1 MRSGSDGTRSFL
13 RRASSTEAVIQ
24 AIRWSTWW
32 ETASSTPDR
41 HYAPSEGVALADHL
55 SAVHRNVE
63 TILREPPQGEYLEV
77 LHAALAALGL
87 DLEFLRNILVPVA
100 LLHDIGK
107 PSEDKAAEIPHP
119 LTGKSV
125 KKRHPIVGVMAAQ
138 EIIPEDWPNRHEIMA
153 LVEEHDTPYAWYVQH
168 QRTSQTP
175 GPKSWAKLDRNIHPT
190 SDGDPTSD
198 GRGVVMLALFKLADI
213 DGHTNVDDVPWF
225 FTEANRNYL
234 ESTGKWLPVPSAD
247 VVRRIATEVGS

>member
-1 MRSGSDGTRSFL
+1 MDLVELIRS
-13 RRASSTEAVIQ
+13 
-24 AIRWSTWW
+24 STWW

-41 HYAPSEGVALADHL
+41 HYAPSEGVSLADHL

-63 TILREPPQGEYLEV
+63 TILREPPQGEYVEV
-77 LHAALAALGL
+77 LQAALAAFEL
-87 DLEFLRNILVPVA
+87 DLELLRNILVPVA

-107 PSEDKAAEIPHP
+107 PIEDKTAEIPHP

-138 EIIPEDWPNRHEIMA
+138 ELIPEDWPNRHEIMA
-153 LVEEHDTPYAWYVQH
+153 LVEEHDTPYAWYVQN

-175 GPKSWAKLDRNIHPT
+175 GPKSWTKLDKRIHPT
-190 SDGDPTSD
+190 SDGA
-198 GRGVVMLALFKLADI
+198 GVVMLALFKLADI

-225 FTEANRNYL
+225 FAEANRNYL
-234 ESTGKWLPVPSAD
+234 QNTGKWLPVPSAD
-247 VVRRIATEVGS
+247 VVRRIGDEAVS